1 MFRAHVRAA
10 SCAPPPAS
18 FRFRSYLS
26 EATPEETPRLEI
38 FLPAARYAGAATQA
52 VVVLPGGGYGRRAP
66 HEGEAIGRFFA
77 ARGIV
82 AHYRVAPH
90 RFPSPVA
97 DACRAVRLAR
107 SLAGD
112 LGFDSDK
119 LALMGFSSGGHLAA
133 TVGTQPELHRDA
145 HDDLPG
151 SARPD
156 RLVLCCGVL
165 SLLGPHGHGMS
176 ARNFLG
182 GEENFTDENE
192 CRFDGPAHV
201 TADTPP
207 TFLFH
212 TADDGSVP
220 VQQSLNFAAAC
231 AVRGVPFALHV
242 YTRGVHGV
250 GLAPDDPA
258 LRGWPELLAA
268 WLKSPL

>member
-1 MFRAHVRAA
+1 MSAA
-10 SCAPPPAS
+10 PRIVPLWNHLPGTAP
-18 FRFRSYLS
+18 
-26 EATPEETPRLEI
+26 EDTPRLEI
-38 FLPAARYAGAATQA
+38 FAPAEHDAGSATQA
-52 VVVLPGGGYGRRAP
+52 VVVLPGGGYARRAE
-66 HEGEAIGRFFA
+66 HEGEAVARCLA
-77 ARGIV
+77 ARGVVGIV

-107 SLAGD
+107 SLAGE
-112 LGFDSDK
+112 LAFDPGK
-119 LALMGFSSGGHLAA
+119 LALMGFSAGGHLAA
-133 TVGTQPELHRDA
+133 TVGTQPDLHRDA

-156 RLVLCCGVL
+156 RLVLCYGVL

-192 CRFDGPAHV
+192 RRFDAPAHV
-201 TADTPP
+201 SADTPP

-231 AVRGVPFALHV
+231 ADRGVPFALHV

-258 LRGWPELLAA
+258 LRGWPDLLTA